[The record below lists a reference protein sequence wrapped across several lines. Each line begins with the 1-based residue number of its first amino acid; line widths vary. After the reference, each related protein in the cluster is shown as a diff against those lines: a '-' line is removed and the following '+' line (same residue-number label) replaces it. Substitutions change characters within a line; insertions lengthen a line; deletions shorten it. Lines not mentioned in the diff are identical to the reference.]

1 MKLNDTDNKRM
12 ELWEA
17 HKQITMK
24 IESMRG
30 IIQNPIDL
38 VAELPEDEYM
48 EIVDV
53 FYNNIHSQIVAL
65 EKWRDEVMILIEK
78 ERNDI
83 SGTNGNGN

>member
-1 MKLNDTDNKRM
+1 MKLNDTDNQRM

-24 IESMRG
+24 IESTRG

-48 EIVDV
+48 EIVDI

-83 SGTNGNGN
+83 SGTDGNGN